1 MLSTLESSYAEG
13 VSSESLSILNKFV
26 AKQNLIEIL
35 FTHHGCAFERTHL
48 AAVNIIFNANVEHLR
63 VSRRK
68 ASRVA
73 IKKQNKITAQTHIHR
88 EASALLAGLP
98 LAS

>member
-48 AAVNIIFNANVEHLR
+48 AAVNIIFNANVATLTCVPKES
-63 VSRRK
+63 VESRNKK
-68 ASRVA
+68 A
-73 IKKQNKITAQTHIHR
+73 KQSNSSNAHPQR
-88 EASALLAGLP
+88 S
-98 LAS
+98 